1 MLKIEKNEVKLV
13 SAVGIDYSN
22 LRNLLASQ
30 KWLEADQET
39 ARLMLQVANREEK
52 GWLDRGNIEEFPYED
67 LHTIDQ
73 LWVKYSNGHF
83 GFSVQKCIYESVRET
98 SENEIEVWETF
109 RYIVG
114 WLKKGEKF
122 QYSNVNFSEKA
133 PEAHLPVVALFV
145 GLAGVETEC
154 KSFEQKCAIMA
165 GLGGVVFEA
174 IVSRLFKCNN

>member
-1 MLKIEKNEVKLV
+1 MLKIEKDEVKLV

-30 KWLEADQET
+30 KWLEADKET

-52 GWLDRGNIEEFPYED
+52 GWLDTGNIEEFPYED

-83 GFSVQKCIYESVRET
+83 GLSVQKCIYESVRET
-98 SENEIEVWETF
+98 SKNEIEVWETF

-145 GLAGVETEC
+145 GLVGVETEC
-154 KSFEQKCAIMA
+154 ESFEQKCAIMA